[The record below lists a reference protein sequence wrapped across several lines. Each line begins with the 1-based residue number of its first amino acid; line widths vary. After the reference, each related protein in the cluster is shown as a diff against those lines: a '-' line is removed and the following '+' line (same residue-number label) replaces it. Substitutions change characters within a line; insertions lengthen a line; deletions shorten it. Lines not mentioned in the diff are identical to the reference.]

1 MPAVSDSLLQLLPAT
16 PLLRKTHC
24 RLNWSFTSFVFYSF
38 YFSWWEWMK
47 VFSRF
52 LHLGRDLGLGHV
64 GQDPTCLGPSGF
76 VSWKL
81 WKWSAKAEELPLL
94 SVSISEF
101 LQRACWSFSRTFW
114 NCYWT
119 WCSILFQN
127 IATGTHKI
135 VLLFTATCISF
146 CGVLAH
152 DGVSLLSQ
160 EAPVITIS
168 APSSLAVE
176 REPQD

>member
-135 VLLFTATCISF
+135 VLLFTATCIHSAAF
-146 CGVLAH
+146 WRMTVF
-152 DGVSLLSQ
+152 LSYLKCLR
-160 EAPVITIS
+160 S
-168 APSSLAVE
+168 ARHNDQCSV
-176 REPQD
+176 